1 MRPELTETQL
11 LAMWETGTGQ
21 APPVRALL
29 LAAAAAA
36 PGEAVADLTLAGLN
50 ELLLDLR
57 EESFGPVLPC
67 AAECPGCDEPL
78 EVSVTTDEL
87 RAPGRRSMPGPGPYP
102 SATLL
107 AEGYEVTYRAL
118 TGRDLLA
125 VDPASPD
132 ARRTLLRRCV
142 VGAEP
147 AAEVLPDVLLE
158 ALAQRLADLDPGADT
173 VLPLT
178 CPHCGHTWTAALDV
192 AGHLWAEVE
201 GYARRLLHEVHALAR
216 GYGWSES
223 DVLTVSPARRR
234 FYLEATAG

>member
-1 MRPELTETQL
+1 MSRELTETQL
-11 LAMWETGTGQ
+11 LGMWEGGIGQ

-29 LAAAAAA
+29 LAAAAAP
-36 PGEAVADLTLAGLN
+36 PGEAVDDLTLADLN

-57 EESFGPVLPC
+57 EESFGPALPC
-67 AAECPGCDEPL
+67 ATECPGCDEPL
-78 EVSVTTDEL
+78 EVSVATDEL
-87 RAPGRRSMPGPGPYP
+87 RACTRRSMPGPRPYP
-102 SATLL
+102 SATLV

-118 TGRDLLA
+118 TGRDLLG
-125 VDPASPD
+125 VDAASPD
-132 ARRTLLRRCV
+132 ARRTLLSRCV
-142 VGAEP
+142 VGVEP
-147 AAEVLPDVLLE
+147 AVQVLPDVVLE
-158 ALAQRLADLDPGADT
+158 ELAQRLAELDPGADT

-178 CPHCGHTWTAALDV
+178 CPHCRHGWTAALDI